1 MIVSASEN
9 TSGQHLSRGA
19 NIGHRLSLRDSVRAM
34 DRVRRRV
41 IVSGRV
47 QNVWYRDSCRSEAL
61 ARGVGGWVRN
71 CSDGS
76 VEAVFEGSQDSVDQM
91 IAWCRVGPPR
101 ALVNEIDVI
110 PEPVQAEDGFVIR

>member
-1 MIVSASEN
+1 M
-9 TSGQHLSRGA
+9 
-19 NIGHRLSLRDSVRAM
+19 
-34 DRVRRRV
+34 
-41 IVSGRV
+41 
-47 QNVWYRDSCRSEAL
+47 
-61 ARGVGGWVRN
+61 RN